1 MFARRT
7 NIVPI
12 SPQLATPMRALQTRK
27 LRIQLSRSNAF
38 NHVHH
43 SCRSIARRTTD
54 KQVHVVFLNRQ
65 RLDLPVPRRTDLTNQ
80 SLQPS
85 CNIANQDLTTVARN
99 PDKVIGQPVY
109 CMSATTCFHTADY
122 SILAPRGPLRGPHVA
137 RRYRRRASV
146 SAFGG
151 PAFLPAASGGVS
163 SRRTS

>member
-1 MFARRT
+1 MLACRT
-7 NIVPI
+7 NVIAI

-27 LRIQLSRSNAF
+27 LRIQLSRTDALD
-38 NHVHH
+38 HVHH

-54 KQVHVVFLNRQ
+54 KQVHMVFLNRQ
-65 RLDLPVPRRTDLTNQ
+65 RLDFPVSRRTDLANQ
-80 SLQPS
+80 FLQPL
-85 CNIANQDLTTVARN
+85 CDIANQDLTTVARD
-99 PDKVIGQPVY
+99 PDKVVSQPIDCV
-109 CMSATTCFHTADY
+109 SATTCLHSADY
-122 SILAPRGPLRGPHVA
+122 NTLAPRGPLRGPHVA